1 MNLEL
6 INKFF
11 PAPNFLVRLGVG
23 LDISDR
29 SIKFLEVTKV
39 AGRYYLGRHGE
50 VALPVGALVRGEIAK
65 PEEFKKVLTEL
76 KDKYNFKHVFI
87 SLPDEPS
94 YVFNVSL
101 PELAGEEIRSA
112 IELQIEEHVPLPAE
126 ELNFDFD
133 LIRSDKESGQDLFG
147 VVAIPKKIIASYE
160 QVFAEV
166 GLNLLAIENQGS
178 ALARALLSPQ
188 DTSNS
193 VIVDLGRTHTAVY
206 WVSGGVVIHS
216 AAAPVGGEA
225 ITHNIEKALGISFAE
240 AEQLKMRGGLSRSE
254 ANRPVFEAMIPVLG
268 AIRDEIFRF
277 TTYWLNKSG
286 DQTRVF
292 DKIILIG
299 GQSSLPGLPEY
310 LANNLDCTVEL
321 ANPWVKFFPA
331 GYKPSL
337 SLEEALRFGTV
348 LGLALRNYL

>member
-1 MNLEL
+1 MASKILNR
-6 INKFF
+6 FF
-11 PAPNFLVRLGVG
+11 PTPNFLLCLGVG

-29 SIKFLEVTKV
+29 SIKFLEISKI
-39 AGRYYLGRHGE
+39 AGHYQLGRHGE
-50 VALPVGALVRGEIAK
+50 IPLPMGVLLGGEIQK
-65 PEEFKKVLTEL
+65 PEEFKKVLLEL
-76 KDKYNFKHVFI
+76 RDKYNFKNVFV
-87 SLPDEPS
+87 SLPDDPS

-101 PELAGEEIRSA
+101 PELKPEEIGEA

-133 LIRSDKESGQDLFG
+133 LIHLDKESGQALFG
-147 VVAIPKKIIASYE
+147 VVAISKKIITSYE
-160 QVFAEV
+160 EAFRGA

-178 ALARALLSPQ
+178 ALARALLSSQ
-188 DTSNS
+188 DKANS

-240 AEQLKMRGGLSRSE
+240 AENLKMRGGLSRAE
-254 ANRPVFEAMIPVLG
+254 ANKPVFEAMVPVIG
-268 AIRDEIFRF
+268 AIRDEIQRF
-277 TTYWLNKSG
+277 TTYWLNQSVSG
-286 DQTRVF
+286 ARAF

-310 LANNLDCTVEL
+310 LANNLGCPVEL
-321 ANPWVKFFPA
+321 ANPWVRFFPA
-331 GYKPSL
+331 DYKPIL
-337 SLEEALRFGTV
+337 SLEEALRFGSA
-348 LGLALRNYL
+348 LGLVLRNYV